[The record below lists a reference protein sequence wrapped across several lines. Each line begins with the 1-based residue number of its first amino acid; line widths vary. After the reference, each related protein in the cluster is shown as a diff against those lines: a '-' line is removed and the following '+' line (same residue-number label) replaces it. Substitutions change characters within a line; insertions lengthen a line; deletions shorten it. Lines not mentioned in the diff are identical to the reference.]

1 MLKIELDEKDRE
13 KIQQLIEE
21 IPKTY
26 KFYSKN
32 LKSFGS
38 FFNFTQKA
46 FSEGN
51 ISEKN
56 KHLIL
61 IGIALVVDCQP
72 CMTFHTGECI
82 RAGGTIAEILEVI
95 ELAIEMGGGPVSVK
109 SNFLLKVLE
118 FYKEKGSFI

>member
-1 MLKIELDEKDRE
+1 MSKIKLNAKDRE
-13 KIQQLIEE
+13 KIEE
-21 IPKTY
+21 IIKNIPLTY
-26 KFYSKN
+26 KFYAEN

-38 FFNFTQKA
+38 YFNFSQKA

-51 ISEKN
+51 ISVKN

-72 CMTFHTGECI
+72 CMTYHTGECL
-82 RAGGTIAEILEVI
+82 RSGGTIEEILEVI

-109 SNFLLKVLE
+109 SNYLLKVLE
-118 FYKEKGSFI
+118 YYKEKSNIN